1 MSRRAVFLDR
11 DGTLI
16 DDPGYLRDPRDVR
29 LLPGVADA
37 LRTLERAGVARVV
50 VTNQSG
56 IGRAML
62 STADYVRVRTEV
74 DRQLAEAGATVDLT
88 LHCPHLPDAGCLCRK
103 PGTALHREAAARLD
117 LDLATSWCIGD
128 RPGDLLPARA
138 LGGRAIL
145 VRTGD
150 GAQHVEAAR
159 ALGAP
164 VVDALGAAV
173 ALLLAEE
180 GA

>member
-29 LLPGVADA
+29 LLPGAADA
-37 LRTLERAGVARVV
+37 LRALERAGIARVI

-56 IGRAML
+56 IGRGMV
-62 STADYVRVRTEV
+62 SPADYERVQREV
-74 DRQLAEAGATVDLT
+74 ERQLAEAGATVDLT

-117 LDLATSWCIGD
+117 LDLRASWCIGD
-128 RPGDLLPARA
+128 RPGDLLPAA
-138 LGGRAIL
+138 ELGARAIL
-145 VRTGD
+145 VRTGE
-150 GAQHVEAAR
+150 GAGHVAAAH

-164 VVDALGAAV
+164 IVPSIGDAV
-173 ALLLAEE
+173 AHLLHETTP
-180 GA
+180 